1 MLFNSYQFLLFF
13 PLITIIYYVI
23 PRKARTAVLL
33 AASYYFYMS
42 WNPKYIILIVASTVI
57 TYLSGV
63 LIEIRPDI
71 KKSILIACILCNIGI
86 LFFFKYF
93 NWAVGCMNTILR
105 IFTGA
110 SVDIGWNVIL
120 PVGISF
126 YTFQALSYTADVYR
140 GTISAERNIVKYAL
154 FVSFFPQLVAGPIE
168 RSENLLPQIE
178 HLGGIKFEY
187 ERVVKG
193 IILVIWGL
201 YMKMVIADR
210 IAILVDEVFEN
221 YLNYGTVELIVGAV
235 AFSIQIYCDFASY
248 SIIAAGAA
256 GVLGIKLMSNFE
268 TPYFSQ
274 DIKEFWRR
282 WHISLSSWLKD
293 YVYIPLGGNRCS
305 KIRKYSNLLVTF
317 LISGLWHGADGT
329 YVLWG
334 GVHGIF
340 QIIGEATKPVKSFCC
355 DKLGI
360 KTDCWSWRA
369 LKVIIAFALTTFAW
383 IFFRCSSITAALSYI
398 KRIFITPDWWALF
411 DGSLFQLGLD
421 QKEWG
426 ILRGA
431 LMILLIVDVIKYKS
445 GEQLDTVL
453 CRQNAWFR
461 WLVII
466 FMISSIWIL
475 GVYGPDVS
483 SETFIYF
490 QF

>member
-1 MLFNSYQFLLFF
+1 MLFNSYQFLIFF
-13 PLITIIYYVI
+13 PIITVIYYVI
-23 PRKARTAVLL
+23 PRKTRTVMLL

-42 WNPKYIILIVASTVI
+42 WNPKYIILIVASTVV

-63 LIEIRPDI
+63 LIEIKPNI
-71 KKSILIACILCNIGI
+71 KKSILIVCILCNIGI

-93 NWAVGCMNTILR
+93 NWAMECMNTILR

-110 SVDIGWNVIL
+110 SINIGWNVIL

-126 YTFQALSYTADVYR
+126 YTFQALSYTIDVYR

-168 RSENLLPQIE
+168 RSENLLPQIK
-178 HLGGIKFEY
+178 HLEEIKFEY
-187 ERVVKG
+187 KSVVKG
-193 IILVIWGL
+193 IILIIWGL
-201 YMKMVIADR
+201 YMKLVIADR

-221 YLNYGTVELIVGAV
+221 YLNYGTVELIVGAA

-248 SIIAAGAA
+248 SIIAVGAA

-305 KIRKYSNLLVTF
+305 QIRKYANLFVTF
-317 LISGLWHGADGT
+317 LISGLWHGANGT

-334 GVHGIF
+334 GAHGIF
-340 QIIGEATKPVKSFCC
+340 QIIGEATKPIKSFCC
-355 DKLGI
+355 NKLEI
-360 KTDCWSWRA
+360 KTDCWSWKA
-369 LKVIIAFALTTFAW
+369 LKVTTTFVLTTFAW
-383 IFFRCSSITAALSYI
+383 IFFRCSSITMALSFI
-398 KRIFITPDWWALF
+398 KRIFIAPNWWVLF
-411 DGSLFQLGLD
+411 DTSLFQLGLD

-431 LMILLIVDVIKYKS
+431 LMILLIVDLIKYKS